1 MNDKQRLQ
9 LKQMIKD
16 NDVEDQTQKIRAIK
30 HSGLIKK
37 DVVMMQMLKSKH
49 SDIRANDP
57 NKFSELCMFHSDFL
71 YKNYTDIYIK
81 LKNDELDLQIFNK
94 FLDVLER
101 IENEELD
108 QHEGSFEIGNLLKKL
123 YVDSAL
129 RKAAVADALNSN
141 TQSNDLH
148 EVNQPVNISWKEFKT
163 MSPNK

>member
-16 NDVEDQTQKIRAIK
+16 NDVEDQTDRIREIK

-37 DVVMMQMLKSKH
+37 DVVMMQMLISKL
-49 SDIRANDP
+49 SVIRVNEP
-57 NKFSELCMFHSDFL
+57 NKFSELCMFHCGFL

-81 LKNDELDLQIFNK
+81 LRNDELDLKIFNQ
-94 FLDVLER
+94 FINVLER
-101 IENEELD
+101 IENEEID

-129 RKAAVADALNSN
+129 RKAAAADALNGN
-141 TQSNDLH
+141 VQENVLEQTV
-148 EVNQPVNISWKEFKT
+148 EPVNISWKEFKT